1 MELLNKRWASVVLFV
16 AACCVAL
23 VAAEAL
29 VRVFAPHS
37 RDHVVPGGLFTTD
50 TTLGWALM
58 PGRNLHHHTRYFDV
72 RYDINSM
79 GFRDPHRQLVRLSGM
94 QRVLV
99 FGDSQIFGW
108 GVQHGHRLSNLI
120 ESRLPAVELWN
131 MAVPGY
137 GLDQQVL
144 SYENAAAHLNADV
157 VVLFVSGPTLERTR
171 RAHIYRKPKP
181 RFVFDADDSVRL
193 VPVSGRS
200 NSRTGAVYRALSPL
214 YLPYFLE
221 RQWQTLTDPGKLPV
235 TASEKV
241 SARSARTIGPLPL
254 ALLQRAKSAAT
265 DGDARLAVLSD
276 LPPAATDQ
284 LRNFCEVNGIDFL
297 AIPFTKTTRDVFGPD
312 EQHWNRRGNALIAEL
327 LAAMVSRW
335 SLPDSG
341 MAGDVNFP

>member
-1 MELLNKRWASVVLFV
+1 LLNKRWASVLLFV
-16 AACCVAL
+16 AGCCAALAVAEL
-23 VAAEAL
+23 L

-37 RDHVVPGGLFTTD
+37 RDHVVPAGLFTAD
-50 TTLGWALM
+50 TTLGWSLM
-58 PGRNLHHHTRYFDV
+58 PGRRLQHHTRYFDV
-72 RYDINSM
+72 IYDINAM
-79 GFRDPHRQLVRLSGM
+79 GFRDPPRQIAGTAGT
-94 QRVLV
+94 QRVLL

-108 GVQHGHRLSNLI
+108 GVPLGHRLSDLV
-120 ESRLPAVELWN
+120 EKRVPSVELWN

-144 SYENAAAHLNADV
+144 SYENAAATLNADV

-171 RAHIYRKPKP
+171 HARIYRKPKP

-221 RQWQTLTDPGKLPV
+221 RQWQILTDPRKLPV

-265 DGDARLAVLSD
+265 DGGARLAVLSD
-276 LPPAATDQ
+276 LPAAATDQ

-312 EQHWNRRGNALIAEL
+312 EQHWNRRGNALIAER

>member
-1 MELLNKRWASVVLFV
+1 MNKRWASVVLFV

-79 GFRDPHRQLVRLSGM
+79 GFRDPHRQIVRLSGM

-108 GVQHGHRLSNLI
+108 GVEHGHRLSDLI

-144 SYENAAAHLNADV
+144 SYENAAAPLKPDV

-181 RFVFDADDSVRL
+181 RFVVDADDSVRL

-221 RQWQTLTDPGKLPV
+221 RQWQILTDPGKLPV

-276 LPPAATDQ
+276 LPAAATDQ

-297 AIPFTKTTRDVFGPD
+297 AIPFTKTSRDVFGPD
-312 EQHWNRRGNALIAEL
+312 EQHWNRRGNALIAERM
-327 LAAMVSRW
+327 AAMVSRW

-341 MAGDVNFP
+341 MAGDVSFP